1 VQAVHAYCVEQARPT
16 GEKRKGVRT
25 IAEEFGIPKQYKTIL
40 NHATGKTQPLSEYM
54 ASKQKIL
61 AAEEH
66 LMVHFLLES
75 AKRGFP
81 LSHEQIQNYANTIIE
96 RRKGES
102 FEPAKDKVGHQWIFR
117 FLDRHHN
124 KLQTHWGKGLD
135 TQRAKALNP
144 SNVNHWFSL
153 VEEHITNKDIRP
165 EDIYGMDES
174 GFPLTNT
181 QSCHCVGPR
190 GAKLQHTAGS
200 ADRENVTGIVTICA
214 DGTALCPT
222 IIFKGQNFM
231 QKWGDNNIAHAL

>member
-1 VQAVHAYCVEQARPT
+1 MELFYFHTGYKFEGVVDPLPVEVDDEIRRREEEELQRVL
-16 GEKRKGVRT
+16 EMSKMDKG
-25 IAEEFGIPKQYKTIL
+25 G
-40 NHATGKTQPLSEYM
+40 
-54 ASKQKIL
+54 
-61 AAEEH
+61 
-66 LMVHFLLES
+66 
-75 AKRGFP
+75 RG
-81 LSHEQIQNYANTIIE
+81 NW
-96 RRKGES
+96 
-102 FEPAKDKVGHQWIFR
+102 VFR

-153 VEEHITNKDIRP
+153 VEEHIVNKGIRP

-181 QSCHCVGPR
+181 QSRRCVGAR

-200 ADRENVTGIVTICA
+200 ADRENVTAIVTICA

-231 QKWGDNNIAHAL
+231 QKWGDNNVTHAS